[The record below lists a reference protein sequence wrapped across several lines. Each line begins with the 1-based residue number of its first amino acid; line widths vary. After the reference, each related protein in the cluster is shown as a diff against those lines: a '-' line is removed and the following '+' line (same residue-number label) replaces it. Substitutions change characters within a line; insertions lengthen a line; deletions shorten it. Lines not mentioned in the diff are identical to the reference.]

1 MWKEKQLERGDHSG
15 ITPTRSTRWKYS
27 NSLCATG
34 YHAPTRAAETTFIVR
49 SRAAQHVRDRGPLL
63 VVRVLADVGL
73 RLALEVPL
81 ERGLLLAADALL
93 PLAHALHEDA
103 RLLDIRV
110 EDEVPALG
118 EGRVRVGV
126 RGEVGVGGEV
136 GVRVRDRVQL
146 RLRLGLPRR

>member
-1 MWKEKQLERGDHSG
+1 MVWKEKQLERGDHSG

-110 EDEVPALG
+110 EDEVPALR
-118 EGRVRVGV
+118 EGRVR
-126 RGEVGVGGEV
+126 VGVGGEV